1 MILGDPIFRSML
13 VLHDLEPP
21 VYRVG
26 LAPIDPTYSIGDDPL
41 NPWGPGPRG
50 PRSGQEGKGNV
61 RGGVIKHKVV
71 RQRYVRNA
79 SLSANSSLS
88 RAGGGGRGGGHSVWK
103 DGEEEDLSLKP
114 AKVAIEGLLDT
125 RYVINLGIGS
135 PPQTVQVLLD
145 TGSMLLAIFADPYVQ
160 NYVHESDQIARAF
173 TELRTTKRRWCADLL
188 FWTSSFWGGG
198 GRAITGARAN
208 MHFHGDFIHAEYM
221 TCIGTLFI

>member
-1 MILGDPIFRSML
+1 
-13 VLHDLEPP
+13 
-21 VYRVG
+21 
-26 LAPIDPTYSIGDDPL
+26 
-41 NPWGPGPRG
+41 
-50 PRSGQEGKGNV
+50 V

-79 SLSANSSLS
+79 SLSSANSSLS
-88 RAGGGGRGGGHSVWK
+88 RGGGGGGGGGHSVWK
-103 DGEEEDLSLKP
+103 DGQEEDLSLRP

-173 TELRTTKRRWCADLL
+173 TELRTTKRRWCAVFF
-188 FWTSSFWGGG
+188 FWASSFLEGGG
-198 GRAITGARAN
+198 WASTGARAK
-208 MHFHGDFIHAEYM
+208 MHLHGDFIHAEYL
-221 TCIGTLFI
+221 TCIGTLFTQEIM